1 MAYPHRPITIT
12 ITIKILL
19 LQLYASCET
28 ALRHPSCPRRKLRIV
43 PSEKQKTSSRAAA
56 HGKAQ
61 PHPQH
66 GTKTR
71 ETQLHPRSPNHP
83 EGASKHANDQ
93 ASPQPKATPPHN
105 QAPLHREKPDP
116 LLAAPLENP
125 PHQSSATRHLRL
137 TGSERTR
144 THTCNTH

>member
-1 MAYPHRPITIT
+1 MYKPLNDSLPLIHLHTRMVTIT

-93 ASPQPKATPPHN
+93 ASPQPKATPPTTIK
-105 QAPLHREKPDP
+105 QLSTEKS
-116 LLAAPLENP
+116 LILSWRP
-125 PHQSSATRHLRL
+125 P
-137 TGSERTR
+137 
-144 THTCNTH
+144 